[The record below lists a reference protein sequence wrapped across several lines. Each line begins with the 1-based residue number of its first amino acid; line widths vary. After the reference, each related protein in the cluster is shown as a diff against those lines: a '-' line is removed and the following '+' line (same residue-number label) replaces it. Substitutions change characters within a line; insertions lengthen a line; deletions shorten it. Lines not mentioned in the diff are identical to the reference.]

1 MFIIK
6 IQGIVKR
13 HESCINHLTD
23 LVPLKSIM
31 GLMENWQNSSTDFGV
46 RPEIK
51 QPSLLPI
58 SGTTTLENDL
68 FNFYLS
74 NFFSMFQ

>member
-46 RPEIK
+46 
-51 QPSLLPI
+51 
-58 SGTTTLENDL
+58 
-68 FNFYLS
+68 
-74 NFFSMFQ
+74 